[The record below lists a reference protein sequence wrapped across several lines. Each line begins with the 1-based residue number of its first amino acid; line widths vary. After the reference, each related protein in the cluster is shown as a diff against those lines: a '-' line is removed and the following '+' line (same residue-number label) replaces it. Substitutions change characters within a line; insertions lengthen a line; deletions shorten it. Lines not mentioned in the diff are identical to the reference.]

1 MIESVDRLLELAL
14 ARGAKAAEV
23 YAEQSVTRRV
33 KVFRGA
39 VEELTSARRKGA
51 GLRVFQDGSVGYA
64 YASDL
69 SEESLGEIVEMALA
83 NARVAD
89 HDPDSVLPAPR
100 DKPAAI
106 DVYDAGL
113 EQASDQQRIELA
125 LAVEAA
131 ALAAD
136 PRVKSVDESV
146 YADGDAQVFIANS
159 GGVRGSFREGHC
171 YAYAYVL
178 GEQGGQI
185 ETGLSFTVGRKPAD
199 LDPQRCGVEAAT
211 RAVELLGATKTQTTK
226 TTVVLDPFV
235 AASFFGVLSS
245 ALTAEAVQKG
255 RSLFA
260 GRLGEQIAGPGV
272 TLTDDGIHPDGLAS
286 APFDGE
292 GVPCR
297 RTPLIADG
305 MLQGFLYNVHSAHRD
320 GRDST
325 GNGAR
330 GSYQTMPGVGPTNL
344 VLSGPQ
350 VPIAELI
357 GGIEHGVLVTNAIGI
372 HSGANPVSGEFSVGI
387 SGLLIEGGR
396 IGQPVHEVTMAGDI
410 VSMLRSIVALGDDA
424 RWVPSGSILTP
435 SVAIEGVSIGGA

>member
-1 MIESVDRLLELAL
+1 MLASVDRLLELAL
-14 ARGAKAAEV
+14 ARGAAAAEV
-23 YAEQSVTRRV
+23 YAEQSVSRRV

-39 VEELTSARRKGA
+39 VEELTSARRKGV
-51 GLRVFQDGSVGYA
+51 GLRVFQDGAVGYA

-69 SEESLGEIVEMALA
+69 TDESLGEVVDTALA
-83 NARVAD
+83 NGRVAD
-89 HDPDSVLPAPR
+89 RDRDSVLPAPR
-100 DKPAAI
+100 DEPAQV
-106 DVYDAGL
+106 DVFDPGL
-113 EQASDQQRIELA
+113 EEASDEQRIDLA
-125 LAVEAA
+125 LAVERA

-159 GGVRGSFREGHC
+159 GGVRGQFREGHC

-178 GEQGGQI
+178 GEQDGQI

-199 LDPQRCGVEAAT
+199 LDAQRCGVEAAT
-211 RAVELLGATKTQTTK
+211 RAVELLGATKPKTTK

-260 GRLGEQIAGPGV
+260 GHVGEQVAGQGV

-297 RTPLIADG
+297 RTPLISDG
-305 MLQGFLYNVHSAHRD
+305 VLRGFLHNVKTGHRD

-325 GNGAR
+325 GNGVR

-350 VPIAELI
+350 VPIDELI
-357 GGIEHGVLVTNAIGI
+357 GAIEHGVLVTNAIGI

-387 SGLLIEGGR
+387 SGLLIESGR
-396 IGQPVHEVTMAGDI
+396 IATPVREVTMAGDI

>member
-14 ARGAKAAEV
+14 AHGAKAAEV

-69 SEESLGEIVEMALA
+69 SDESLGEVVEMALA

-100 DKPAAI
+100 DKPAAV

-113 EQASDQQRIELA
+113 EQASDGQRIELA

-136 PRVKSVDESV
+136 PRVKSVDEAV

-178 GEQGGQI
+178 GEQDGQI

-199 LDPQRCGVEAAT
+199 LDPQRCGIEAAT

-260 GRLGEQIAGPGV
+260 GRLDEQVAGSGV

-297 RTPLIADG
+297 RTPLIAEG
-305 MLQGFLYNVHSAHRD
+305 VLQGFLYNVRSGHRD
-320 GRDST
+320 GREST

-350 VPIAELI
+350 VPLDKLI
-357 GGIEHGVLVTNAIGI
+357 GAIEHGVLVTNAIGI

-396 IGQPVHEVTMAGDI
+396 VGQPVHEVTMAGDI

-435 SVAIEGVSIGGA
+435 SVVIEGVSIGGA